1 MRMMK
6 AIGKYQAILFDLD
19 DTLISLRGCEA
30 EALQRSLAE
39 AGLLSAL
46 PSSLARVTHTFAAI
60 SGKYWAARTQDGDT
74 SIAREQVVE
83 NSLRDFLAH
92 FNLNT
97 APAGDLALSYWREF
111 CRSSALNPGAMDT
124 VQTLSGRFQLG
135 VITNG
140 YIDSQRG
147 RLDAAGLTRFFDPV
161 LISEAVCVAKPDAR
175 IFQMAL
181 AALDL
186 RPEDV
191 IYVGDSISH
200 DYQGCQNAGID
211 FCHYFPQ
218 DNVGTALPQV
228 KLRISRLIDLLDIFA
243 PPN

>member
-1 MRMMK
+1 MTK
-6 AIGKYQAILFDLD
+6 ENSNYLAILFDPD
-19 DTLISLRGCEA
+19 DTLISPRRCEA
-30 EALQRSLAE
+30 EALQRTLAG

-46 PSSLARVTHTFAAI
+46 PSDPAQITHTLAAI
-60 SGKYWAARTQDGDT
+60 SGKNWAARTQDGFT
-74 SIAREQVVE
+74 SYTREQVVE
-83 NSLRDFLAH
+83 NSLPDFLAY

-97 APAGDLALSYWREF
+97 APAEDLAQSYWRQF
-111 CRSSALNPGAMDT
+111 CRSSALNPGTRET
-124 VQTLSGRFQLG
+124 VEFLSYHFRLG

-147 RLDAAGLTRFFDPV
+147 RLNAAGLTPFFDPV
-161 LISEAVCVAKPDAR
+161 LISEEVGVAKPDAR
-175 IFQMAL
+175 IFQIAL

-218 DNVGTALPQV
+218 DNAGTALPQV

-243 PPN
+243 PPH